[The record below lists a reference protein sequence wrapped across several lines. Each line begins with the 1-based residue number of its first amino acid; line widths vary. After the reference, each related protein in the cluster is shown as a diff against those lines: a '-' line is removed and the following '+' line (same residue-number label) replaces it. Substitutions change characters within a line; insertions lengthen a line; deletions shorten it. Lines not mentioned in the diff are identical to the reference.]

1 MAERVPGH
9 RPRGQ
14 RMWRARVTDAARAML
29 SGAWRSE
36 CSGRPDRRARGWR
49 RGSRAR
55 VTTSSPGSRDPS
67 RSAEATAAAAE
78 RWGTRVASLQPGTNA
93 DAAPHMIWS
102 CWPRPG
108 RAPSRPPSTHA
119 GQLAGKVVV
128 SMANGLERIG
138 DEFRVVLPDGRSLAE
153 AVQTAAPAARVV
165 SAFHLVPAAAFAA
178 LDTPLI
184 SDVVVC
190 GDDATRRRTCDSS
203 SRRCPTCA
211 ASTAG
216 RSRTR
221 SGSRRSP
228 RSS

>member
-1 MAERVPGH
+1 
-9 RPRGQ
+9 
-14 RMWRARVTDAARAML
+14 MWRARVTDAAHAML

-36 CSGRPDRRARGWR
+36 CSGRPDRRARGSR
-49 RGSRAR
+49 RGSRASGHD
-55 VTTSSPGSRDPS
+55 VVAGSRDPS
-67 RSAEATAAAAE
+67 RSAEATAALRGAVGDA
-78 RWGTRVASLQPGTNA
+78 GGVACGR
-93 DAAPHMIWS
+93 APTPMPRPHTIWWS
-102 CWPRPG
+102 WPRPG
-108 RAPSRPPSTHA
+108 KAPSPTAAAHA
-119 GQLAGKVVV
+119 GELAGKVVV

-165 SAFHLVPAAAFAA
+165 SAFQLVPAAAFAA
-178 LDTPLI
+178 LDTPLM

-190 GDDATRRRTCDSS
+190 GDDRRRVGARATSS

-228 RSS
+228 RCC